1 MAFQFSLQSLLD
13 FRRSV
18 EHQQELRLQAT
29 NQQVAAA
36 RRIINQLDDRIRQ
49 SKASFSEDLALGT
62 TSAELRF
69 ALAVHTSLYRYRQD
83 LERELLRRES
93 VRDQQQRIFQQA
105 RRKRETFEN
114 LRDKQLNEYHREV
127 TRREQRELD
136 DLFLLRRSYLRRG

>member
-83 LERELLRRES
+83 LERELLRGRVCVTS
-93 VRDQQQRIFQQA
+93 SSGYFSRLDGNG
-105 RRKRETFEN
+105 KRLKTCAIN
-114 LRDKQLNEYHREV
+114 N
-127 TRREQRELD
+127 
-136 DLFLLRRSYLRRG
+136 